1 MGRKLDK
8 VLCYLHT
15 LDDVIFD
22 DVIFDDVIKA
32 DVIFDDVIICW
43 RHSMETTHVVPLFG
57 HV

>member
-22 DVIFDDVIKA
+22 DVIMA
-32 DVIFDDVIICW
+32 DVIFDDVIFDDVIPW
-43 RHSMETTHVVPLFG
+43 RQHM
-57 HV
+57 